1 MDCTKTWFGFLA
13 AEIIKQCIE
22 LCDQECPACKDR
34 ILSPL
39 LHYHNELNLR
49 EKMEK
54 YINKTVLDLP
64 KLFDGFVIRFG
75 VFSADKDQFVS
86 LGQAF
91 INFSTPEAIF
101 FGKYINYE
109 NDNALYGNIELL
121 ESTENS
127 TKGKRKKKA

>member
-39 LHYHNELNLR
+39 LHYLNELNLR
-49 EKMEK
+49 EKMDK
-54 YINKTVLDLP
+54 YINKTTTDLP
-64 KLFDGFVIRFG
+64 KLFDAFVIRFG
-75 VFSADKDQFVS
+75 MFSIDRDQFVN

-91 INFSTPEAIF
+91 IGFSTPEAIF

-109 NDNALYGNIELL
+109 NDQALYGNIEPL
-121 ESTENS
+121 EPVENS